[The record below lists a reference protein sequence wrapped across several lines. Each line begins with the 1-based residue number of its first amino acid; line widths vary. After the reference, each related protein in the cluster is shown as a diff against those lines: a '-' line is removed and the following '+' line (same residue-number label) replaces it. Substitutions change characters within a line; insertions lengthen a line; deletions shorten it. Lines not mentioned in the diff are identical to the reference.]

1 MKRIFIILLCIVTA
15 LPALAQMRKVHGTVV
30 DASGEPV
37 IGAMIR
43 VEGGDAT
50 RGAVTDL
57 NGRFELQASPNE
69 KLRITFIGFN
79 DEVVKANPNIKVTLR
94 EDSKLMDEVVVV
106 GYGTQKK
113 ATLTGAV
120 SSIDNKEMTVTKN
133 ENVVNMLSG
142 KIPGVRITQLSA
154 QPGAAD
160 NKIDIRGMGTPLII
174 VDGIPRDQSY
184 FSRMDANEIDNISV
198 LKDASASI
206 YGVRAANG
214 VILVT
219 TKHGTANGADKFDVT
234 FSANW
239 GWQDFLY
246 VPQTTIIPGK
256 RS

>member
-1 MKRIFIILLCIVTA
+1 MKKIFIILLCIVTA

-37 IGAMIR
+37 IGATIR

-94 EDSKLMDEVVVV
+94 EDSKLMDEVVVA

-120 SSIDNKEMTVTKN
+120 SSIDSKEMTVTKN

-142 KIPGVRITQLSA
+142 KIPGVRITQ
-154 QPGAAD
+154 
-160 NKIDIRGMGTPLII
+160 
-174 VDGIPRDQSY
+174 SY
-184 FSRMDANEIDNISV
+184 LVIKAIYHGWMLMKQTIFRYLKTLLHLYMVFV
-198 LKDASASI
+198 LPMVS
-206 YGVRAANG
+206 
-214 VILVT
+214 
-219 TKHGTANGADKFDVT
+219 F
-234 FSANW
+234 W
-239 GWQDFLY
+239 
-246 VPQTTIIPGK
+246 
-256 RS
+256 